1 MQGMKIWHLE
11 KDPGEVLRS
20 GRIDKQLNTVIFS
33 PDMRQILT
41 GGQAWDVNKKNKKYN
56 SKPSS
61 LRIFWNILNMLT
73 ICWHGLEICLNPKM
87 WSLLQALCPMA
98 VLCRWHPHW
107 SLEHTC
113 RNQIYPG
120 RLDRQWLDRPKASWV
135 SASVPVSRTRL
146 RWFAGGA
153 PGMVI
158 NLSKLSFNIQHWHAL
173 ALYPLPAV
181 ANLLW
186 RWKHF
191 DILRCSF
198 CRSWGKIVTP
208 DMTC

>member
-73 ICWHGLEICLNPKM
+73 IVDTVLKFVWTPRCDPYFKLYAPWQSYAGGTRIDLWNTLAEIKYTLGDWIDSDLIVK
-87 WSLLQALCPMA
+87 SLLGVSKCT
-98 VLCRWHPHW
+98 
-107 SLEHTC
+107 SLKNAIAMVC
-113 RNQIYPG
+113 
-120 RLDRQWLDRPKASWV
+120 
-135 SASVPVSRTRL
+135 
-146 RWFAGGA
+146 GGA